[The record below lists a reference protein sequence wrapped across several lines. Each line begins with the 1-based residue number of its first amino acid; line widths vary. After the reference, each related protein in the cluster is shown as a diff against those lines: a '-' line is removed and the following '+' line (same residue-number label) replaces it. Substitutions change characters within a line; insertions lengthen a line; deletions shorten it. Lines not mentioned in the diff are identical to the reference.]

1 MDNPTVSTS
10 DGSNETIGDLKT
22 RLANLLINRVSL
34 SETLNVVRDACV
46 QRAAELIDQ
55 ADSTQLENI
64 KKDIE
69 LFENPPQQE
78 EEQPH
83 GGVQGPQGVQEP
95 QGAGQEPEITAVN
108 DSSGPLSGVQGLQS

>member
-83 GGVQGPQGVQEP
+83 GGVQ
-95 QGAGQEPEITAVN
+95 
-108 DSSGPLSGVQGLQS
+108 